1 MFTSNNQNQQDNIA
15 YFNGLNPMWAN
26 QSLKGNF
33 IYIYIKFY
41 IYKCFY
47 AFFFFFVIERLI

>member
-1 MFTSNNQNQQDNIA
+1 MFTSNNQNQQDNMA

-41 IYKCFY
+41 IYKCF
-47 AFFFFFVIERLI
+47 

>member
-41 IYKCFY
+41 TKFFY
-47 AFFFFFVIERLI
+47 VLLFLLLLLIFF